1 MSLPDSLNGWAS
13 DEMQIV
19 LKLLPAALHFG
30 QLRQVQRA
38 YRDLVPPRQFL
49 AVRTLLTKCMAQ
61 CADAPRLLNRAEE
74 FAPHLVA
81 HVRAHIHL
89 HDCAPPGLQWL
100 RAEGTLTRVGQS
112 GEVHQLRFPEQFP
125 GVTLEMCSD
134 RQWWLPCSETLPR
147 HQFAARLTGDP
158 SCNAYCVL
166 AQRLQ
171 LPGVDGP
178 PLAQRLQLQPTWCL
192 VWTGHRCDDE
202 TGEIVRKASFC
213 PAFFKALSEV
223 LAEEAWEQDHTRDGA
238 DAFWL
243 LRCLGM
249 KLGSEAFESGVEP
262 DIEACDEP
270 DEFVRRAFATQ
281 PAESWEDEEE
291 GEEEE
296 DPRFDGRLDKRELD
310 LRKEPWMPV
319 RDGSHGVLHGVLH
332 GSANESRLNE
342 LAAKPDAEELVVD
355 ERLAELLACGVEL
368 THAEP
373 PQGNQDDYKKTAGV
387 RALTI
392 HIEAQLRCARARLF
406 AAPIRKQISIHHPL
420 PQLQMW
426 MQDLWSRLTL
436 REVWG
441 ELPSRQPT
449 DVSVTVSVQHEAGTA
464 FFWLHLGYEQSYDY
478 ADGLLP
484 QFITSLSVN
493 LDDANKRN
501 GHELYR
507 QHAYHDRQGCL
518 QTELVGSSSWISSRP
533 TTRTRAATTTPVP
546 WTTRHRALA
555 ALGFPSDVSSEVLL
569 DACRGT
575 MMLPFLTRLP
585 HRVKA
590 GDPLEWWA
598 WVR

>member
-13 DEMQIV
+13 DEMQLV
-19 LKLLPAALHFG
+19 LALLPTALRFG
-30 QLRQVQRA
+30 LLRQVHRA

-49 AVRTLLTKCMAQ
+49 AVRMLLTKCMAQ
-61 CADAPRLLNRAEE
+61 CADAPRLLNRAGE
-74 FAPHLVA
+74 FASHLVA

-100 RAEGTLTRVGQS
+100 CAEGTLTRVAPS
-112 GEVHQLRFPEQFP
+112 GEVHQLRFPKQYP
-125 GVTLEMCSD
+125 GVTLEMYSD

-147 HQFAARLTGDP
+147 HHFAARLTGDP
-158 SCNAYCVL
+158 SCNAY
-166 AQRLQ
+166 
-171 LPGVDGP
+171 GV
-178 PLAQRLQLQPTWCL
+178 LAQRLQLQPTWCL
-192 VWTGHRCDDE
+192 VWRGHRCDDE
-202 TGEIVRKASFC
+202 TGEVVRKASFC

-262 DIEACDEP
+262 DLEACDEP

-281 PAESWEDEEE
+281 PLESWEEEEE

-310 LRKEPWMPV
+310 LRREPWMPV

-368 THAEP
+368 ARAEP
-373 PQGNQDDYKKTAGV
+373 PQGNQGDYEQSIPGA

-392 HIEAQLRCARARLF
+392 HVEGQLRCARARLF

-420 PQLQMW
+420 PHLQTRML
-426 MQDLWSRLTL
+426 DLWSRLTL
-436 REVWG
+436 LEVWG
-441 ELPSRQPT
+441 ELPSREPT
-449 DVSVTVSVQHEAGTA
+449 DISVTVSVQHEAGTA
-464 FFWLHLGYEQSYDY
+464 FFWLYLGYAQSYDQD
-478 ADGLLP
+478 DGQRP

-493 LDDANKRN
+493 LDDANERN

-507 QHAYHDRQGCL
+507 QHAYSDWQGCL
-518 QTELVGSSSWISSRP
+518 QTERVY
-533 TTRTRAATTTPVP
+533 TPVP
-546 WTTRHRALA
+546 WTTRQRALA

-575 MMLPFLTRLP
+575 MMLPFVTRLP